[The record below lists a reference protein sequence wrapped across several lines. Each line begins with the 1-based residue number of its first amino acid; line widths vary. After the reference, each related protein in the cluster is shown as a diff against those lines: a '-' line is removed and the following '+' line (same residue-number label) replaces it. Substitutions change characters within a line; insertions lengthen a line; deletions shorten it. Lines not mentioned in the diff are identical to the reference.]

1 MITRLVK
8 MTFRE
13 ECTNDFIAFFE
24 TRKQTIRSYQGC
36 SYLELWQDSANKNI
50 CFTYSIWQSQAA
62 LDHYRF
68 SAFFKDT
75 WGKTKTLFANKPE
88 AWSLN
93 VIAQ

>member
-13 ECTNDFIAFFE
+13 ECTEEFIAFFH
-24 TRKQTIRSYQGC
+24 TRKQTISSFPGC
-36 SYLELWQDSANKNI
+36 SHLELLQDSTHKNV
-50 CFTYSIWQSQAA
+50 CFTYSIWQSHAA

-75 WGKTKTLFANKPE
+75 WGLTKPLFAAKAE
-88 AWSLN
+88 AWSLDA
-93 VIAQ
+93 IA